1 MLDERVYKSNNIDK
15 IETGNKIDNKIIEA
29 SDSSYY
35 TIERDESDFEY
46 EQFDKICEEANRL
59 KYFLESKASLAEMG
73 ETVES
78 TKQRPIIGTMALD
91 TCYGILLYDRKNK
104 WGIVGHG
111 APSSKD
117 AMLKA
122 MLARVNDGTKREIE
136 YLIVPGFRN
145 VDYRDFSGSDQL
157 MNIINLCK
165 FPNIKLVPLSTLPEV
180 KLHTNT
186 LSYEFAFDTQ
196 SGEFVTN
203 FLFFDECEVNP
214 RFIPKNGKRF

>member
-1 MLDERVYKSNNIDK
+1 MLDYRVYKNNDLDK
-15 IETGNKIDNKIIEA
+15 IETGNKIDNKIIEV

-35 TIERDESDFEY
+35 TIKRDESDFEY
-46 EQFDKICEEANRL
+46 EQFDKICEEANKL

-73 ETVES
+73 EIVES
-78 TKQRPIIGTMALD
+78 TNQRPIIGTMALD

-104 WGIVGHG
+104 WGLVGHG

-117 AMLKA
+117 STLKA
-122 MLARVNDGTKREIE
+122 MIARMNDGTNRVVE

-145 VDYRDFSGSDQL
+145 VDYGDYSGSDQL

-165 FPNIKLVPLSTLPEV
+165 FPNIKLVPLSTLPDI
-180 KLHTNT
+180 KLHNNT

-214 RFIPKNGKRF
+214 RFIPSGTRRM